1 MARRD
6 ANPSDPRRIT
16 RTMPATQLVA
26 LLLAFLL
33 TAGAGGVLA
42 AGLAI
47 PLAAGASTATN
58 STVEL
63 FEEVPD
69 ELTPGPLS
77 QASFVYAADGS
88 LLATFYAQNRIV
100 VPLDEV
106 SDAMKHAVIAIED
119 ERFYEH
125 GGIDPRGITRAFA
138 NNLAGKSTQG
148 ASTLTQQYVKN
159 VLIDQAEQSGDPFGV
174 LEAREDSIERKLREA
189 KLSIALEKT
198 MSKDEILQGYLNVAQ
213 FGTSVYGV
221 ETASRYYF
229 NKSAK
234 DLTPVEAATI
244 AGVTKAP
251 SQFDPTVHPE
261 ESQKR
266 RDIVLNK
273 MWSLGYISTEE
284 YNEALATPIADTLHV
299 TPVKVG
305 CQAAG
310 GAAFFC
316 EYVIKEIM
324 ASPEFGETAKDRQGL
339 LYRGG
344 LEITTTLDPAK
355 QSAAERQVTTQVPAD
370 NTAGLESAVVSVEP
384 GTGKILAMAQNVP
397 FDPSSD
403 PKPGTTSV
411 SYAADYAHGGSRGF
425 HPGSNFK
432 PFVLAEWLK
441 TGHTLNQTVN
451 ANHVQRPQSAWHATC
466 GNRFGGEDWG
476 PANTETN
483 LGGQMSVLKATYLS
497 VNTAY
502 ASMSTQLDLCGVRN
516 TAWDMG
522 FRPTVNNQ
530 TREALTNPTVDDILI
545 TPAMVVGTQNTSP
558 LQLAAAYATI
568 ASNGTYCEPIAIT
581 KVTKPD
587 GSEIQAPSAN
597 CNPDALPGNVA
608 ATMVYAMKNVLTIGT
623 ARGDGLAGGRPAAG
637 KTGTNQFSAQTWF
650 TGFTP
655 QISTTVWVGE
665 ASGETKH
672 FDINFQGRY
681 IRTLYGSTIAA
692 PLWRDYMNEATKD
705 MPVVDFPAP
714 DPALIGSAPRTQAS
728 TGTAEP
734 ASSTTPASDPE
745 GGQAAAGNGGGQGD
759 AGAGQ
764 GDAGG
769 AHGNGQGNGQG
780 DAGAGQGDAGGQ
792 G

>member
-1 MARRD
+1 
-6 ANPSDPRRIT
+6 
-16 RTMPATQLVA
+16 MPATQLVA

-47 PLAAGASTATN
+47 PLAAGASTATD
-58 STVEL
+58 STVKL

-69 ELTPGPLS
+69 ELTPGPMS

-106 SDAMKHAVIAIED
+106 SDSMKHAVIAIED

-159 VLIDQAEQSGDPFGV
+159 VLIDQAEQEGDPFGV
-174 LEAREDSIERKLREA
+174 LEAREDSVERKLREA
-189 KLSIALEKT
+189 KLSIALEKK

-221 ETASRYYF
+221 ETAARYYF
-229 NKSAK
+229 DKSAK
-234 DLTPVEAATI
+234 DLTPLEAATI
-244 AGVTKAP
+244 AGITKAP
-251 SQFDPTVHPE
+251 NQFDPTVHPE

-273 MWSLGYISTEE
+273 MWSLGYLSTEE
-284 YNEALATPIADTLHV
+284 YNEGLATPIADTLHV

-310 GAAFFC
+310 GSAFFC

-324 ASPEFGETAKDRQGL
+324 ASPEFGETAGDREAL

-355 QSAAERQVTTQVPAD
+355 QAAAEQQLTTQVPAD
-370 NTAGLESAVVSVEP
+370 NTAGLEAALASVEP
-384 GTGKILAMAQNVP
+384 GTGKILALAQNVP

-425 HPGSNFK
+425 QPGSNFK

-441 TGHTLNQTVN
+441 EGHTLSETVS
-451 ANHVQRPQSAWHATC
+451 ATKVDRPQTAWHATC
-466 GNRFGGEDWG
+466 GNRFGGESWG
-476 PANTETN
+476 PANSEGN
-483 LGGQMSVLKATYLS
+483 LTGNMSVLKATYLS

-502 ASMSTQLDLCGVRN
+502 ATMSTKLDLCGVRN

-522 FRPTVNNQ
+522 FRPTVNNK
-530 TREALTNPTVDDILI
+530 TRQALRNPTVDDILI

-587 GSEIQAPSAN
+587 GSEIKTPSAN

-623 ARGDGLAGGRPAAG
+623 AHGHELAGGRPAAG
-637 KTGTNQFSAQTWF
+637 KTGTNQLSAQTWF

-655 QISTTVWVGE
+655 QIATTVWVGE
-665 ASGETKH
+665 ASGETPH
-672 FDINFQGRY
+672 FRINFQGQY
-681 IRTLYGSTIAA
+681 IKTLYGATVAA
-692 PLWRDYMNEATKD
+692 PVWQSYMNAATEG
-705 MPVVDFPAP
+705 MPVKDFPAP
-714 DPALIGSAPRTQAS
+714 DPALVGGVARTQSPIGTTSGQS
-728 TGTAEP
+728 TGGT
-734 ASSTTPASDPE
+734 
-745 GGQAAAGNGGGQGD
+745 GGLGSGNGTGT
-759 AGAGQ
+759 
-764 GDAGG
+764 
-769 AHGNGQGNGQG
+769 GNGTGSGNGTG
-780 DAGAGQGDAGGQ
+780 TSGTGTSGTGSED
-792 G
+792 

>member
-1 MARRD
+1 MASRRHV
-6 ANPSDPRRIT
+6 NPSDPRRIT

-47 PLAAGASTATN
+47 PLAAGASTATD

-106 SDAMKHAVIAIED
+106 SDAMKNAVIAIED

-159 VLIDQAEQSGDPFGV
+159 VLIDQAEQEGDPFGV
-174 LEAREDSIERKLREA
+174 LEAREDSVERKLREA
-189 KLSIALEKT
+189 KLSIALEKE

-221 ETASRYYF
+221 ETASHYYF
-229 NKSAK
+229 DKSAK

-251 SQFDPTVHPE
+251 SQFDPTVNPE

-284 YNEALATPIADTLHV
+284 YNDAISTPIADTLNV
-299 TPVKVG
+299 TPIEVG
-305 CQAAG
+305 CQAAD

-324 ASPEFGETAKDRQGL
+324 ASPEFGETSGDRQEL

-355 QSAAERQVTTQVPAD
+355 QTAAEQQVTTQVPAD

-397 FDPSSD
+397 YDPSSD
-403 PKPGTTSV
+403 PEPGTTSV

-441 TGHTLNQTVN
+441 TGRTLSQTVS
-451 ANHVQRPQSAWHATC
+451 ASKVDRPLTAWHATC
-466 GNRFGGEDWG
+466 RGRFGRETWG
-476 PANTETN
+476 PANSEGN
-483 LGGQMSVLKATYLS
+483 LTGNMSVLKATYLS

-502 ASMSTQLDLCGVRN
+502 ASMSTQLDLCDLRN

-522 FRPTVNNQ
+522 FRPTVDNR
-530 TREALTNPTVDDILI
+530 TRQPLTNPTVEDVYV

-581 KVTKPD
+581 KVAKPD
-587 GSEIQAPSAN
+587 GSEIKVPSAN

-623 ARGDGLAGGRPAAG
+623 AHGMELAGGRPAAG
-637 KTGTNQFSAQTWF
+637 KTGTNQLSAQTWF

-665 ASGETKH
+665 ASGETPH
-672 FDINFQGRY
+672 FDVNFQGRY
-681 IRTLYGSTIAA
+681 IRTLYGSSIAA
-692 PLWRDYMNEATKD
+692 PLWRDYMNQATD
-705 MPVVDFPAP
+705 GMPVEDFPAP
-714 DPALIGSAPRTQAS
+714 DPALIGGGGSSQSSPNTAS
-728 TGTAEP
+728 P
-734 ASSTTPASDPE
+734 ASSTSQGSGT
-745 GGQAAAGNGGGQGD
+745 GNDGDGGQG
-759 AGAGQ
+759 
-764 GDAGG
+764 
-769 AHGNGQGNGQG
+769 
-780 DAGAGQGDAGGQ
+780 
-792 G
+792 

>member
-1 MARRD
+1 M
-6 ANPSDPRRIT
+6 NPSDPRRIT

-58 STVEL
+58 TTVEL

-106 SDAMKHAVIAIED
+106 SDAMKNAVIAIED
-119 ERFYEH
+119 ERFYQH

-159 VLIDQAEQSGDPFGV
+159 VLIDQAEQQGDPFGV
-174 LEAREDSIERKLREA
+174 LEAREDSVERKLREA
-189 KLSIALEKT
+189 KLSIALEKE

-221 ETASRYYF
+221 ETASHYYF
-229 NKSAK
+229 DKSAK

-251 SQFDPTVHPE
+251 SQFDPTVNPE

-284 YNEALATPIADTLHV
+284 YNDAISTPIVDTLHV
-299 TPVKVG
+299 TPIEVG
-305 CQAAG
+305 CQAAD

-324 ASPEFGETAKDRQGL
+324 ASPEFGETSSDRQEL

-355 QSAAERQVTTQVPAD
+355 QTAAEQQVTTQVPAD

-397 FDPSSD
+397 YDPSSD
-403 PKPGTTSV
+403 PAPGTTSV

-425 HPGSNFK
+425 QPGSNFK

-441 TGHTLNQTVN
+441 TGRTLNETVN
-451 ANHVQRPQSAWHATC
+451 ATKVRRYSNAWHASC
-466 GNRFGGEDWG
+466 LERGVNIGRDGWA
-476 PANTETN
+476 PANTESS
-483 LGGQMSVLKATYLS
+483 LGGNMSVLKATYLS

-522 FRPTVNNQ
+522 FRPTVNNE
-530 TREALTNPTVDDILI
+530 TRQPLTTATVDDVYI
-545 TPAMVVGTQNTSP
+545 TPSMVVGTQNTSP

-568 ASNGTYCEPIAIT
+568 ASNGTYCDPIAIT

-587 GSEIQAPSAN
+587 GSEIKVPSAN
-597 CNPDALPGNVA
+597 CNPDALPDNVA

-623 ARGDGLAGGRPAAG
+623 AYGNELAGGRPAAG
-637 KTGTNQFSAQTWF
+637 KTGTNQLSAQTWF

-665 ASGETKH
+665 ASGETSH
-672 FDINFQGRY
+672 LNINFQGRY
-681 IRTLYGSTIAA
+681 FDPLYGSSLAA
-692 PLWRDYMNEATKD
+692 PLWRDYMNMATD
-705 MPVVDFPAP
+705 GMPVEDFPAP
-714 DPALIGSAPRTQAS
+714 DPALIGGGGGFSQSSPNTAS
-728 TGTAEP
+728 P
-734 ASSTTPASDPE
+734 ASSTSQGSGT
-745 GGQAAAGNGGGQGD
+745 GAGNDGDGGQG
-759 AGAGQ
+759 
-764 GDAGG
+764 
-769 AHGNGQGNGQG
+769 
-780 DAGAGQGDAGGQ
+780 
-792 G
+792 